1 MSQVRS
7 QKVGVHTVL
16 GQLYKLKALNAEAT
30 TGILLEI
37 RILSKA
43 AKNDN
48 VQSLSFPTLLETRR
62 LCLFSRHHRNLRGD
76 NERQLF
82 LCLWIRIIRCG
93 YGHFLHRLVFN
104 RDVFFIRGHVEQ
116 SEMKKLIE
124 SITGSGTSKN
134 ESKAK
139 KNPVFNVRLSF
150 NLITNQCSG

>member
-1 MSQVRS
+1 MGHETGGVEIVCLKCVR
-7 QKVGVHTVL
+7 KERGGGVHTVL

-62 LCLFSRHHRNLRGD
+62 LCLFSCHHRNLRGD
-76 NERQLF
+76 NQRQLF

-93 YGHFLHRLVFN
+93 YGHFLY
-104 RDVFFIRGHVEQ
+104 
-116 SEMKKLIE
+116 
-124 SITGSGTSKN
+124 
-134 ESKAK
+134 
-139 KNPVFNVRLSF
+139 
-150 NLITNQCSG
+150 